1 MQEVEIGNSKYP
13 ALPEWVEDFRKVVVH
28 IWQGLSLPMP
38 TPVQLDIAKFLSDDK
53 IDRKVIEAFRGVG
66 KSYLT
71 VAFVLWKLRL
81 NPELKFLVVSA
92 SMKFAR
98 EFVSFCKQLLYNDN
112 LFKCM
117 IPEAHQ
123 RSASDAFDVAF
134 IQPDKS
140 PTVKA
145 VGITGQMTG
154 SRADYIIFDDV
165 ETPNN
170 SLTNEQRMKLSE
182 SIKEAAAI
190 LKVGGTIIY
199 LGTPQ
204 TESSIYNLL
213 GDRGFITRIWTA
225 RFPTLEKLS
234 AYGEKLAPVIKQ
246 AVEENPEIAGQPTDP
261 KRFNDEELMARELE
275 YGKSGF
281 ALQFMLDTALSDYDR
296 YPLKLQDLIIFDLDK
311 ELSPEKVLHSRIKE
325 NRLQVASCGLQGD
338 YFYQGIQA
346 TDKYLPY
353 RQKALIIDPSGRG
366 QDETSY
372 AVMYERDG
380 YLFLM
385 AIGGFTGG
393 YEDNTLNKLANI
405 ALSYNV
411 QKVIIESNFG
421 DGMFSKLLLP
431 YLKKNEILAE
441 IIEVRNSTMKEKR
454 IIDTL
459 EPVLNTHRLI
469 VNRTVIET
477 DSIST
482 LIYPENIRHRYMLFY
497 QLTHIIAEKNALSHD
512 DRLDCIAMGAAHF
525 SESMKSDVDVKI
537 KERKEKAEKLELEV
551 IYSEKAPT
559 GKKAAEYKKIFGYV
573 PGEITINPAWKD
585 KTKPLK
591 KYDIRNRPRG
601 KR

>member
-1 MQEVEIGNSKYP
+1 MTDKKYP
-13 ALPEWVEDFRKVVVH
+13 VLPDWANDFRKVVVH
-28 IWQGLSLPMP
+28 VWQGLSLPLP
-38 TPVQLDIAKFLSDDK
+38 TPVQLDIAKFLSDNT
-53 IDRKVIEAFRGVG
+53 IDRKLIEAFRGVG

-98 EFVSFCKQLLYNDN
+98 EFVTFCKQLLYNDD

-117 IPEAHQ
+117 IPEPHQ

-134 IQPDKS
+134 IKPDKS
-140 PTVKA
+140 PSVKA

-190 LKVGGTIIY
+190 LKVGGSIIY

-225 RFPTLEKLS
+225 RYPTIEKLAS
-234 AYGEKLAPVIKQ
+234 YGEKIAPAIKQ
-246 AVEENPEIAGQPTDP
+246 AVEDNPEIAGMPTDP
-261 KRFNDEELMARELE
+261 KRFNEDELLSRELE

-281 ALQFMLDTALSDYDR
+281 ALQFMLDTSLSDYER

-311 ELSPEKVLHSRIKE
+311 ELSPEKVLHTRTKE

-338 YFYQGIQA
+338 YFYQGILA
-346 TDKYLPY
+346 VDNYLPY
-353 RQKALIIDPSGRG
+353 KQRILVIDPSGRG

-372 AVMYERDG
+372 CVLYERDG

-385 AIGGFTGG
+385 TVGGFQGG
-393 YEDNTLNKLANI
+393 YEETTLEKLSAV
-405 ALSYNV
+405 AKSYKA
-411 QKVIIESNFG
+411 QKIVIESNYG
-421 DGMFSKLLLP
+421 DGMFSSLLLP
-431 YLKKNEILAE
+431 VLKKNDILAE
-441 IIEVRNSTMKEKR
+441 IVEVRNHTMKERR

-459 EPVLNTHRLI
+459 EPVLNSHRLI
-469 VNRTVIET
+469 VNRSVIEA

-482 LIYPENIRHRYMLFY
+482 LSYPENIRHRYMLFY
-497 QLTHIIAEKNALSHD
+497 QLTHIIAEKNALAHD
-512 DRLDCIAMGAAHF
+512 DRLDCLAMGVAHF
-525 SESMKSDVDVKI
+525 VDNMKSDVDVKI
-537 KERKEKAEKLELEV
+537 QERIDRALKLELEV
-551 IYSEKAPT
+551 MYNEKAPT
-559 GKKAAEYKKIFGYV
+559 GKKAVEYRKIFGYV
-573 PGEITINPAWKD
+573 PDIITVSPEWKD
-585 KTKPLK
+585 KVKPK
-591 KYDIRNRPRG
+591 QKYDIRNRPRG

>member
-1 MQEVEIGNSKYP
+1 MDISNYKYP
-13 ALPEWVEDFRKVVVH
+13 PLPKWANDFRKVVVH
-28 IWQGLSLPMP
+28 IWQGLTLPLP
-38 TPVQLDIAKFLSDDK
+38 TPVQLDIAKFLADDY
-53 IDRKVIEAFRGVG
+53 IDRKLIEAFRGVG

-98 EFVSFCKQLLYNDN
+98 EFVTFCKQLLYNDE

-117 IPEAHQ
+117 IPEPHQ

-134 IQPDKS
+134 IKPDKS
-140 PTVKA
+140 PSVKA

-190 LKVGGTIIY
+190 LKVGGSIIY

-204 TESSIYNLL
+204 TENSIYNLL

-225 RFPTLEKLS
+225 RFPTIEKLS
-234 AYGEKLAPVIKQ
+234 SYGEKLAPVIKQ
-246 AVEENPEIAGQPTDP
+246 AAEDNPSIAGQPVDP
-261 KRFNDEELMARELE
+261 RRFNDEELITRELE

-311 ELSPEKVLHSRIKE
+311 ELSPEKIIHSRTKE

-338 YFYQGIQA
+338 YFYQGILA
-346 TDKYLPY
+346 VDKYLPY
-353 RQKALIIDPSGRG
+353 RQKALIIDPSGKG

-372 AVMYERDG
+372 AVLYERDG

-385 AIGGFTGG
+385 AVGGFTGG
-393 YEDNTLNKLANI
+393 YEEKTLEKLSRV
-405 ALSYNV
+405 ALNFNV
-411 QKVIIESNFG
+411 KKVIIESNFG
-421 DGMFSKLLLP
+421 DGMFSKLLQP
-431 YLKKNEILAE
+431 FLKKNDVLAE
-441 IIEVRNSTMKEKR
+441 IVEVRNSTMKEKR

-477 DSIST
+477 DSTST

-497 QLTHIIAEKNALSHD
+497 QLTHIVAEKNALAHD
-512 DRLDCIAMGAAHF
+512 DRLDCLAMGVAHF
-525 SESMKSDVDVKI
+525 AESMKQDVDYKI
-537 KERKEKAEKLELEV
+537 KERQDKLLKLEIDV
-551 IYSEKAPT
+551 VYNQKAPT
-559 GKKAAEYKKIFGYV
+559 GKKAIEYYKAFGYIPNNIYVNPEWKNKV
-573 PGEITINPAWKD
+573 PPKQ
-585 KTKPLK
+585 
-591 KYDIRNRPRG
+591 KYNIRNRPRG
-601 KR
+601 RR

>member
-1 MQEVEIGNSKYP
+1 MADKNYP
-13 ALPEWVEDFRKVVVH
+13 ALPEWANDFRKVVAH
-28 IWQGLSLPMP
+28 IWQGLSLPLP
-38 TPVQLDIAKFLSDDK
+38 TPVQLDIAKFLADNS
-53 IDRKVIEAFRGVG
+53 IDRKLIEAFRGVG

-98 EFVSFCKQLLYNDN
+98 EFVTFCKQLLYNDN

-117 IPEAHQ
+117 IPEPHQ

-134 IQPDKS
+134 IKPDKS
-140 PTVKA
+140 PSVKA

-190 LKVGGTIIY
+190 LKVGGSIIY

-225 RFPTLEKLS
+225 RYPTIEKLAS
-234 AYGEKLAPVIKQ
+234 YGEKIAPAIRQ
-246 AVEENPEIAGQPTDP
+246 AVEDNPEIAGMPTDP
-261 KRFNDEELMARELE
+261 KRFNEDELLSRELE

-281 ALQFMLDTALSDYDR
+281 ALQFMLDTALSDYER

-311 ELSPEKVLHSRIKE
+311 ELSPEKVLHTRTKE

-338 YFYQGIQA
+338 YFYQGLLA
-346 TDKYLPY
+346 VDNYLPY
-353 RQKALIIDPSGRG
+353 KQKILVIDPSGRG

-372 AVMYERDG
+372 CVLYERDG

-385 AIGGFTGG
+385 AVGGFQGG
-393 YEDNTLNKLANI
+393 YEETTLEKLSAV
-405 ALSYNV
+405 AKSYKA
-411 QKVIIESNFG
+411 QKIVIESNYG
-421 DGMFSKLLLP
+421 DGMFSSLLLP
-431 YLKKNEILAE
+431 VLKKNDILAE
-441 IIEVRNSTMKEKR
+441 IVEVRNHTMKERR

-459 EPVLNTHRLI
+459 EPVLNSHRLI
-469 VNRTVIET
+469 VNRSVIEA

-482 LIYPENIRHRYMLFY
+482 LSYSENIRHRYMLFY
-497 QLTHIIAEKNALSHD
+497 QLTHIIAEKNALAHD
-512 DRLDCIAMGAAHF
+512 DRLDCLAMGVAHF
-525 SESMKSDVDVKI
+525 VDNMKSDVDVKI
-537 KERKEKAEKLELEV
+537 QERIDKALKLELEV
-551 IYSEKAPT
+551 MYNEKAPT
-559 GKKAAEYKKIFGYV
+559 GKKAVEYRKIFGYV
-573 PGEITINPAWKD
+573 PDIITVSPEWKD
-585 KTKPLK
+585 KVKPK
-591 KYDIRNRPRG
+591 QKYDIRNRPRG

>member
-1 MQEVEIGNSKYP
+1 MQEVEIGSSKYP

-117 IPEAHQ
+117 IPESHQ

-140 PTVKA
+140 PSVKA

-225 RFPTLEKLS
+225 RFPNLEKLS

-281 ALQFMLDTALSDYDR
+281 ALQFMLDTAL
-296 YPLKLQDLIIFDLDK
+296 
-311 ELSPEKVLHSRIKE
+311 
-325 NRLQVASCGLQGD
+325 
-338 YFYQGIQA
+338 
-346 TDKYLPY
+346 
-353 RQKALIIDPSGRG
+353 
-366 QDETSY
+366 
-372 AVMYERDG
+372 
-380 YLFLM
+380 
-385 AIGGFTGG
+385 
-393 YEDNTLNKLANI
+393 
-405 ALSYNV
+405 
-411 QKVIIESNFG
+411 
-421 DGMFSKLLLP
+421 
-431 YLKKNEILAE
+431 
-441 IIEVRNSTMKEKR
+441 
-454 IIDTL
+454 
-459 EPVLNTHRLI
+459 
-469 VNRTVIET
+469 
-477 DSIST
+477 
-482 LIYPENIRHRYMLFY
+482 
-497 QLTHIIAEKNALSHD
+497 
-512 DRLDCIAMGAAHF
+512 
-525 SESMKSDVDVKI
+525 
-537 KERKEKAEKLELEV
+537 
-551 IYSEKAPT
+551 
-559 GKKAAEYKKIFGYV
+559 
-573 PGEITINPAWKD
+573 
-585 KTKPLK
+585 
-591 KYDIRNRPRG
+591 
-601 KR
+601 

>member
-1 MQEVEIGNSKYP
+1 MADKNYP
-13 ALPEWVEDFRKVVVH
+13 ALPEWANDFRKVVVH
-28 IWQGLSLPMP
+28 IWQGLSLPLP
-38 TPVQLDIAKFLSDDK
+38 TPVQLDIAKFLADNS
-53 IDRKVIEAFRGVG
+53 IDRKLIEAFRGVG

-98 EFVSFCKQLLYNDN
+98 EFVTFCKQLLYNDD

-117 IPEAHQ
+117 IPEPHQ
-123 RSASDAFDVAF
+123 RSASDAFDVAL
-134 IQPDKS
+134 IKPDKS
-140 PTVKA
+140 PSVKA

-190 LKVGGTIIY
+190 LKIGGTIIY

-225 RFPTLEKLS
+225 RYPSIEKLS
-234 AYGEKLAPVIKQ
+234 SYGEKIAPAIKQ
-246 AVEENPEIAGQPTDP
+246 AVEDNPDIAGQPTDP
-261 KRFNDEELMARELE
+261 KRFNEDELLSRELE

-281 ALQFMLDTALSDYDR
+281 ALQFMLDTALSDYER

-311 ELSPEKVLHSRIKE
+311 ELSPEKVLHTRTRE

-338 YFYQGIQA
+338 YFYQGILA
-346 TDKYLPY
+346 ENNYLPY
-353 RQKALIIDPSGRG
+353 KQRILVIDPSGRG

-372 AVMYERDG
+372 CVLYERDG

-385 AIGGFTGG
+385 AVGGFQGG
-393 YEDNTLNKLANI
+393 YEETTLEKLSSI
-405 ALSYNV
+405 AAAYKA
-411 QKVIIESNFG
+411 QKVIIESNYG
-421 DGMFSKLLLP
+421 DGMFSSLLLP
-431 YLKKNEILAE
+431 FLKKNEILAE
-441 IIEVRNSTMKEKR
+441 IVEVRNTTMKERR

-469 VNRTVIET
+469 VNRAVIEA
-477 DSIST
+477 DNIST

-497 QLTHIIAEKNALSHD
+497 QLTHIIAEKNALAHD
-512 DRLDCIAMGAAHF
+512 DRLDCLAMGVAHF
-525 SESMKSDVDVKI
+525 VDNMKSDIDVKI
-537 KERKEKAEKLELEV
+537 QERLDRALKLEMEV
-551 IYSEKAPT
+551 VYNEKAPT
-559 GKKAAEYKKIFGYV
+559 GKKAAEYRKLFGYV
-573 PGEITINPAWKD
+573 PGTITVYPAWKD
-585 KTKPLK
+585 KVKPQK
-591 KYDIRNRPRG
+591 KYDIRNRPKDRI
-601 KR
+601 

>member
-1 MQEVEIGNSKYP
+1 MTDKKYP
-13 ALPEWVEDFRKVVVH
+13 DIPDWANDFRKVVVH
-28 IWQGLSLPMP
+28 VWQGLSLPLP
-38 TPVQLDIAKFLSDDK
+38 TPVQLDIAKFLSDNT
-53 IDRKVIEAFRGVG
+53 IDRKLIEAFRGVG

-98 EFVSFCKQLLYNDN
+98 EFVTFCKQLLYNDD

-117 IPEAHQ
+117 IPEPHQ

-134 IQPDKS
+134 IKPDKS
-140 PTVKA
+140 PSVKA

-190 LKVGGTIIY
+190 LKVGGSIIY

-225 RFPTLEKLS
+225 RYPTIEKLAS
-234 AYGEKLAPVIKQ
+234 YGEKIAPAIKQ
-246 AVEENPEIAGQPTDP
+246 AVEDNPEIAGMPTDP
-261 KRFNDEELMARELE
+261 KRFNENELLSRELE

-281 ALQFMLDTALSDYDR
+281 ALQFMLDTSLSDYER

-311 ELSPEKVLHSRIKE
+311 ELSPEKVLHTRTKE

-338 YFYQGIQA
+338 YFYQGILA
-346 TDKYLPY
+346 ENNYLPY
-353 RQKALIIDPSGRG
+353 KQKILVIDPSGRG

-372 AVMYERDG
+372 CVLYERDG

-385 AIGGFTGG
+385 AVGGFQGG
-393 YEDNTLNKLANI
+393 YEETTLEKLSAV
-405 ALSYNV
+405 AKSYKA
-411 QKVIIESNFG
+411 QKIVIESNYG
-421 DGMFSKLLLP
+421 DGMFSSLLLP
-431 YLKKNEILAE
+431 VLKKNDILAE
-441 IIEVRNSTMKEKR
+441 IVEVRNHTMKERR

-459 EPVLNTHRLI
+459 EPVLNSHRLI
-469 VNRTVIET
+469 VNRSVIEA

-482 LIYPENIRHRYMLFY
+482 LSYSENIRHRYMLFY
-497 QLTHIIAEKNALSHD
+497 QLTHIIAEKNALAHD
-512 DRLDCIAMGAAHF
+512 DRLDCLAMGVAHF
-525 SESMKSDVDVKI
+525 VDNMKSDVDVKI
-537 KERKEKAEKLELEV
+537 QERIDKALKLELEV
-551 IYSEKAPT
+551 MYNEKAPT
-559 GKKAAEYKKIFGYV
+559 GKKAAEYRKIFGYV
-573 PGEITINPAWKD
+573 PGIITVSPEWKD
-585 KTKPLK
+585 KVKPK
-591 KYDIRNRPRG
+591 QKYDIRNRPRG

>member
-1 MQEVEIGNSKYP
+1 MTDKKYP
-13 ALPEWVEDFRKVVVH
+13 ILPDWANDFRKVVVH
-28 IWQGLSLPMP
+28 IWQGLSLPLP
-38 TPVQLDIAKFLSDDK
+38 TPVQLDIAKFLSDNT
-53 IDRKVIEAFRGVG
+53 IDRKLIEAFRGVG

-98 EFVSFCKQLLYNDN
+98 EFVTFCKQLLYNDD

-117 IPEAHQ
+117 IPEPHQ

-134 IQPDKS
+134 IKPDKS
-140 PTVKA
+140 PSVKA

-190 LKVGGTIIY
+190 LKVGGSIIY

-225 RFPTLEKLS
+225 RYPTIEKLAS
-234 AYGEKLAPVIKQ
+234 YGEKIAPAIKQ
-246 AVEENPEIAGQPTDP
+246 AVEDNPEIAGMPTDP
-261 KRFNDEELMARELE
+261 KRFNEDELLSRELE

-281 ALQFMLDTALSDYDR
+281 ALQFMLDTALSDYER

-311 ELSPEKVLHSRIKE
+311 ELSPEKVLHTRTRE

-338 YFYQGIQA
+338 YFYQGILA
-346 TDKYLPY
+346 VDNYLPY
-353 RQKALIIDPSGRG
+353 KQRILVIDPSGRG

-372 AVMYERDG
+372 CVLYERDG

-385 AIGGFTGG
+385 AVGGFQGG
-393 YEDNTLNKLANI
+393 YEETTLKKLSAV
-405 ALSYNV
+405 AKSYKA
-411 QKVIIESNFG
+411 QKIVIESNYG
-421 DGMFSKLLLP
+421 DGMFSSLLLP
-431 YLKKNEILAE
+431 VLKKNDILAE
-441 IIEVRNSTMKEKR
+441 IVEVRNHTMKERR

-459 EPVLNTHRLI
+459 EPVLNSHRLI
-469 VNRTVIET
+469 VNRSVIEA

-482 LIYPENIRHRYMLFY
+482 LSYSENIRHRYMLFY
-497 QLTHIIAEKNALSHD
+497 QLTHIIAEKNALAHD
-512 DRLDCIAMGAAHF
+512 DRLDCLAMGVAHF
-525 SESMKSDVDVKI
+525 VDNMKSDVDVKI
-537 KERKEKAEKLELEV
+537 QERIDKALKLEL
-551 IYSEKAPT
+551 
-559 GKKAAEYKKIFGYV
+559 
-573 PGEITINPAWKD
+573 
-585 KTKPLK
+585 
-591 KYDIRNRPRG
+591 
-601 KR
+601 